1 MVGRVATI
9 VGGVLAGVF
18 ATTVIYEIVDRE
30 NPELIQKVK
39 GWFGAKDDFEK
50 TKEAPAE

>member
-1 MVGRVATI
+1 MIGRIATI
-9 VGGVLAGVF
+9 IGGVLAGVF

-39 GWFGAKDDFEK
+39 GWFGAEDDFEE
-50 TKEAPAE
+50 TEEAAAD